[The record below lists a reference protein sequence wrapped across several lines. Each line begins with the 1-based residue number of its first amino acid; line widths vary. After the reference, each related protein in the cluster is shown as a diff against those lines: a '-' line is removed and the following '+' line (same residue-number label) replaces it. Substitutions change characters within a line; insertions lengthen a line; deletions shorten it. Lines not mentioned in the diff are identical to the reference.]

1 MSEKNLK
8 PCPFCGS
15 KDVSISHVYG
25 SLYQGYC
32 DNCTG
37 EGPWRNSRRGAIAAW
52 NRRVKCASTLI
63 GT

>member
-52 NRRVKCASTLI
+52 NRRTK
-63 GT
+63 